1 MFLKEFIKLNV
12 NIDMIIQKREKC
24 KIKNNDC
31 EWYLQYRTVKV
42 DLLTKK
48 AQWRLEETSWHQ

>member
-24 KIKNNDC
+24 KIKTMIVSDIFNIGMLKLI
-31 EWYLQYRTVKV
+31 Y
-42 DLLTKK
+42 
-48 AQWRLEETSWHQ
+48 